1 MITPREFD
9 FGRQWDLIHNL
20 HRTGETGSWRA
31 QTKPCAHQDPG
42 ERSSDPQKTD
52 PDLPV
57 SVQESPASYASRGIG
72 QWWPATG
79 LGTLSAAVCAW
90 ILFQGVSIIFM
101 TSMIVWSQVSCQTA
115 GKEHSPTHQQKIGLN
130 IY

>member
-1 MITPREFD
+1 MGKQTLVGHKQNLVGTRTQEKGAVTP
-9 FGRQWDLIHNL
+9 Q
-20 HRTGETGSWRA
+20 ET
-31 QTKPCAHQDPG
+31 
-42 ERSSDPQKTD
+42 E

-115 GKEHSPTHQQKIGLN
+115 GKEHSPTHQQKIGLKT
-130 IY
+130 Y